1 MLLICTEA
9 SFHRNIIIIMG
20 GSVFINNIFVDLT
33 ESLSIIMLLSK
44 LLLTLQNKQIRMSL
58 KIKLRM
64 QKC

>member
-1 MLLICTEA
+1 
-9 SFHRNIIIIMG
+9 MG

>member
-1 MLLICTEA
+1 
-9 SFHRNIIIIMG
+9 MG
-20 GSVFINNIFVDLT
+20 GSVSIINIFVDLT